1 MAAVKKTTKQNG
13 YGEKQTVRII
23 TVDKK
28 KRRVECA
35 MRDGAMIFAA
45 VWETGTIFRW
55 PEIGEIWTVRM
66 DTGIWR
72 LDQIVQSI
80 IAEHESEATPKTL
93 AELPEG
99 DTRIIGEKI
108 HANDIDAKDLTVNTV
123 IATSGLY
130 TDYGIVT
137 SLPITTVKGSVCT
150 FKAATG
156 IYWRLIYT
164 GEATYPWAKMGGP
177 SLRTVE
183 LTTRETKSA
192 TAQTTGAPFIT
203 LPLNMEFRARY
214 GAAFANLK
222 EPGLQQLYTILFVN
236 GVEKDVNATA
246 ATDITGLVATAQFE
260 GNTIDRGSNPQ
271 TALATQKVETRYH
284 TQGTITGGFYELFI
298 EIDPLRVG

>member
-23 TVDKK
+23 TVDKE

-45 VWETGTIFRW
+45 IWETGTIFRW
-55 PEIGEIWTVRM
+55 PEVGEIWTVRM

-80 IAEHESEATPKTL
+80 ITEHESEATPKTL
-93 AELPEG
+93 AELPES
-99 DTRIIGEKI
+99 DTRIIGKKV

-137 SLPITTVKGSVCT
+137 SLPVTTVKGSICT
-150 FKAATG
+150 FKVTTG

-164 GEATYPWAKMGGP
+164 GETTYPWVKVGGP
-177 SLRTVE
+177 PFRKVDIAGNRA
-183 LTTRETKSA
+183 TTSMVY
-192 TAQTTGAPFIT
+192 QTTGAPAITSPALKMESDIRFGANFMFLTAGADGQIGLFIGESEKVAGR
-203 LPLNMEFRARY
+203 LNEVSGGGVPIAIVGSNLTTTSAQVVALKYKMNF
-214 GAAFANLK
+214 GAAEIQIAEMYL
-222 EPGLQQLYTILFVN
+222 
-236 GVEKDVNATA
+236 
-246 ATDITGLVATAQFE
+246 
-260 GNTIDRGSNPQ
+260 
-271 TALATQKVETRYH
+271 
-284 TQGTITGGFYELFI
+284 

>member
-23 TVDKK
+23 TVDKE

-45 VWETGTIFRW
+45 IWETGTIFRW
-55 PEIGEIWTVRM
+55 PEVGEIWTVRM

-72 LDQIVQSI
+72 LDQIVQSV

-93 AELPEG
+93 ADLPEG
-99 DTRIIGEKI
+99 DTRIIGGTV
-108 HANDIDAKDLTVNTV
+108 HANDIDAKDLTVNTI

-137 SLPITTVKGSVCT
+137 SLPITTVKGSLCT

-164 GEATYPWAKMGGP
+164 GEATYPWAKVGGP
-177 SLRTVE
+177 ALMEQTTTGVE
-183 LTTRETKSA
+183 IKTESETPQSGVNAPKIAVPLNLEALITYGSNRAIPPNASFSRLALFFGEVEQESIYAAGSSGIQDNMIAKWRGVVTKSTVVQNRYA
-192 TAQTTGAPFIT
+192 RLAGVGNIGFIGI
-203 LPLNMEFRARY
+203 Y
-214 GAAFANLK
+214 
-222 EPGLQQLYTILFVN
+222 
-236 GVEKDVNATA
+236 
-246 ATDITGLVATAQFE
+246 
-260 GNTIDRGSNPQ
+260 
-271 TALATQKVETRYH
+271 
-284 TQGTITGGFYELFI
+284 I
-298 EIDPLRVG
+298 EVDPLRVG